1 VKEIVTN
8 VMRRRKKM
16 IEGNAALLVID
27 IQGGSVDLIN
37 QEVLLAGLSLEGY
50 VDIIPKAKTLIDA
63 CRGAGIPV
71 VYTQEFHRE
80 SLVDFGRETDGNEGI
95 HCLEGTPG
103 VEIVAEIAPQAGEY
117 VLRKT
122 RYDCFFQTGLDWYLN
137 GIGVLPGDTLIII
150 GAMTNVC
157 VHYGTVGAHQRDYHV
172 RVVEECVAGSTRKAH
187 EAALEQIEYLQTGA
201 RANLAD
207 VLEAVREYVPIR
219 PQNPGAFSGLTPELA
234 H

>member
-1 VKEIVTN
+1 LIFITYGGDEGGSDSAPAARPRVALVVIV
-8 VMRRRKKM
+8 
-16 IEGNAALLVID
+16 ALL
-27 IQGGSVDLIN
+27 
-37 QEVLLAGLSLEGY
+37 LSE
-50 VDIIPKAKTLIDA
+50 P
-63 CRGAGIPV
+63 
-71 VYTQEFHRE
+71 
-80 SLVDFGRETDGNEGI
+80 
-95 HCLEGTPG
+95 
-103 VEIVAEIAPQAGEY
+103 AGEN
-117 VLRKT
+117 
-122 RYDCFFQTGLDWYLN
+122 QTGLDWYLN